1 MPWLNPK
8 MPGRLFAAPA
18 KAIQGQTGMSKRI
31 EDKRRH
37 PRFHLA
43 VRVEVHLG
51 DGCVRIMRTRDMCE
65 SGVYLEADDAPLPP
79 VGSTV
84 RLRILDDLGGE
95 DESPLVDGLVVRED
109 GEGIGV
115 QFDA

>member
-1 MPWLNPK
+1 MQ
-8 MPGRLFAAPA
+8 
-18 KAIQGQTGMSKRI
+18 AIQGHAGMNKRI

-37 PRFHLA
+37 PRFRIA

-51 DGCVRIMRTRDMCE
+51 DGSVRIMRTRDMCE
-65 SGVYLEADDAPLPP
+65 NGVYLEADDAPLPP
-79 VGSTV
+79 VGSPV

-95 DESPLVDGLVVRED
+95 EGAPMVDGLVVRED

>member
-1 MPWLNPK
+1 MN
-8 MPGRLFAAPA
+8 
-18 KAIQGQTGMSKRI
+18 QRI

-37 PRFHLA
+37 PRFRIA
-43 VRVEVHLG
+43 VRVEVHLE
-51 DGCVRIMRTRDMCE
+51 DGSVRVMRTRDMCE
-65 SGVYLEADDAPLPP
+65 NGVYLEADAVPLPP
-79 VGSTV
+79 IGSPV

-95 DESPLVDGLVVRED
+95 ETAPMVDGLVVRED